1 MSAFGTSNR
10 AFPTPT
16 THAAKPRHTHFLFNP
31 TPLDFLLTKFPARVR
46 TYCCPEMEK
55 DDRVGV
61 MISGSVWSAFAEST
75 FTFEVEVEVVVVV
88 DASDARIV
96 QMGMGEM

>member
-1 MSAFGTSNR
+1 
-10 AFPTPT
+10 
-16 THAAKPRHTHFLFNP
+16 L
-31 TPLDFLLTKFPARVR
+31 PARVR

-75 FTFEVEVEVVVVV
+75 FTFEVVVVVVV
-88 DASDARIV
+88 DTSNTRSV
-96 QMGMGEM
+96 RMGIGNMQVVVEKRKETREIAKKKKTHRPSSSTFSRPPRTRRRSHR

>member
-1 MSAFGTSNR
+1 
-10 AFPTPT
+10 
-16 THAAKPRHTHFLFNP
+16 
-31 TPLDFLLTKFPARVR
+31 
-46 TYCCPEMEK
+46 
-55 DDRVGV
+55 

>member
-1 MSAFGTSNR
+1 
-10 AFPTPT
+10 
-16 THAAKPRHTHFLFNP
+16 
-31 TPLDFLLTKFPARVR
+31 
-46 TYCCPEMEK
+46 MEK

-88 DASDARIV
+88 DASDAGIV
-96 QMGMGEM
+96 RMGMEKM